1 MFFAQKVCQTNPLR
15 NICTAKQKKKDS
27 MNKHDAHLLPAH
39 EKLRASLAVMR
50 ALSHPLRLD
59 ILQVIDKNKEVNVGD
74 IFKALKIE
82 QALASQQLRIL
93 RQADLV
99 ITRRA
104 QKFIFYRLNYPKV
117 AAAASHVAP
126 LSDMVQ

>member
-1 MFFAQKVCQTNPLR
+1 
-15 NICTAKQKKKDS
+15 
-27 MNKHDAHLLPAH
+27 MNKHYAPLLPAH

-59 ILQVIDKNKEVNVGD
+59 IMHVIDKNKEVNVGD

-99 ITRRA
+99 TTRRD
-104 QKFIFYRLNYPKV
+104 QKFIFYSLNYPRV
-117 AAAASHVAP
+117 ALAAAHVAP
-126 LSDMVQ
+126 LSEMVQ